1 MKKTAGIL
9 TMHSVVNYGSRL
21 QTLATYE
28 FIRKEGYEPKVID
41 YRYPTEYHLKNSH
54 NFTNNKRSGCKCKES
69 LPHRIKTKLAKI
81 ILRPDKNKRLK
92 KFNEFYNKH
101 ILLTRPY
108 NSKEELS
115 EDPPIFNVYVAG
127 SDQIWNPFFIHH
139 DTSFF
144 LAWTPNGSKKISYAS
159 SVAVKHIPEE
169 FIGNIK
175 DNLSSFSAI
184 SVRENP
190 EFLNHLLNK
199 DVKQVLDP
207 TFLLTKTEWT
217 KYFNKKPIIRGKY
230 ILCYILSYS
239 YDPYPYIYEVINK
252 VKKEL
257 GYKVIIIDGDLAKY
271 FQGYNIYVNGGPEE
285 FLNLFYNAEFV
296 ITTSF
301 HGTAFALNFERNFLS
316 VIDNASNNDNRI
328 LNICRK
334 FGLEDKCIVRKN
346 DDASKIVLPEIDT
359 DYLRNK
365 LEEQRIDS
373 IEYFRSSLNDK
384 K

>member
-1 MKKTAGIL
+1 MK
-9 TMHSVVNYGSRL
+9 
-21 QTLATYE
+21 
-28 FIRKEGYEPKVID
+28 
-41 YRYPTEYHLKNSH
+41 
-54 NFTNNKRSGCKCKES
+54 
-69 LPHRIKTKLAKI
+69 
-81 ILRPDKNKRLK
+81 
-92 KFNEFYNKH
+92 
-101 ILLTRPY
+101 
-108 NSKEELS
+108 
-115 EDPPIFNVYVAG
+115 
-127 SDQIWNPFFIHH
+127 
-139 DTSFF
+139 
-144 LAWTPNGSKKISYAS
+144 
-159 SVAVKHIPEE
+159 
-169 FIGNIK
+169 
-175 DNLSSFSAI
+175 
-184 SVRENP
+184 
-190 EFLNHLLNK
+190 HLLHK

-217 KYFNKKPIIRGKY
+217 KYFNKKAIIRGKY

-271 FQGYNIYVNGGPEE
+271 FQGYNIYVNGGPKE

-301 HGTAFALNFERNFLS
+301 HGTAFALNFEKNFLS

-365 LEEQRIDS
+365 LEEQRKDS